1 MYLILHS
8 LFISTVL
15 GFSSMVVYF
24 KGVYL
29 SLLILRI
36 NLVLSYDSVPVMD
49 CIEYVYRLL

>member
-36 NLVLSYDSVPVMD
+36 EPGPIL
-49 CIEYVYRLL
+49 